1 MSEWHVLS
9 VESIHWIWPTLGLLG
24 WWSWR
29 IVQEARQ
36 VRSHLSGMVTSV
48 QFKRHSWQQWMRVL
62 LMGLAMFATVFALMQ
77 PVIFGQE
84 SVQESSIEADVVV
97 ALDLSKS
104 MLAEDAPPNRLDR
117 AKYEV
122 MEMVDA
128 MPDYRFALV
137 GFAGSA
143 SVLCPLTKDV
153 GFFQMILNN
162 ASPES
167 ISRGGTNIGTALRK
181 GVDAFAGGT
190 APKLLVVITDGED
203 HDSDPIGATEAAVA
217 LGIPVVTIGFGSED
231 GSPILLTDSET
242 GAKTQLKDRDGNTV
256 ISRLD
261 GELLREIALKT
272 AGAFI
277 PAGVASLDLEGIVKA
292 HITPI
297 VNASSIRQTTTRV
310 RIHGRWI
317 GVALLLVILAQMV
330 ETPLLSGWIKD
341 QDETRGTV

>member
-1 MSEWHVLS
+1 MSGWHVLS
-9 VESIHWIWPTLGLLG
+9 AESIHWLWPVFGLLG
-24 WWSWR
+24 WWGWR
-29 IVQEARQ
+29 VSQEHHL
-36 VRSHLSGMVTSV
+36 VRRYFTGVVSSV
-48 QFKRHSWQQWMRVL
+48 QSNRHFLQQWARISL
-62 LMGLAMFATVFALMQ
+62 TGLGMIAAVIALMR

-84 SVQESSIEADVVV
+84 LVNETSVEADVVV

-117 AKYEV
+117 AKYEI

-153 GFFQMILNN
+153 GFFQMVLSN
-162 ASPES
+162 ASTES
-167 ISRGGTNIGTALRK
+167 ISRGGTSIGSALQK

-203 HDSDPIGATEAAVA
+203 HDSEPLGATEAAIG

-231 GSPILLTDSET
+231 GSPIALTDPQT

-256 ISRLD
+256 VSRLD

-272 AGAFI
+272 NGAFI
-277 PAGVASLDLEGIVKA
+277 PAGVASLDLEGIVKT

-297 VNASSIRQTTTRV
+297 VNASSVRQTTTQV
-310 RIHGRWI
+310 PIHGRWI
-317 GVALLLVILAQMV
+317 GLGLFLVILAQLV
-330 ETPLLSGWIKD
+330 ETPLVSGWFREK
-341 QDETRGTV
+341 EVGGSV

>member
-1 MSEWHVLS
+1 MSSWHVLS
-9 VESIHWIWPTLGLLG
+9 VESIHWLWPVLGLLG

-29 IVQEARQ
+29 VLQERQ
-36 VRSHLSGMVTSV
+36 LIRTYFAGVVSSAQSS
-48 QFKRHSWQQWMRVL
+48 RHFVQQWVRIS
-62 LMGLAMFATVFALMQ
+62 LMGLGMISAVIALMR
-77 PVIFGQE
+77 PITLGQQLVNE
-84 SVQESSIEADVVV
+84 TSVEADVVV

-117 AKYEV
+117 AKYEI

-153 GFFQMILNN
+153 GFFQMVLSN
-162 ASPES
+162 ASPDS
-167 ISRGGTNIGTALRK
+167 ISRGGTSIGSALQK

-203 HDSDPIGATEAAVA
+203 HDSDPLAATEAAVG

-231 GSPILLTDSET
+231 GSPIALTDPET
-242 GAKTQLKDRDGNTV
+242 GAKTQLKDRDGNMV

-272 AGAFI
+272 NGAFI

-297 VNASSIRQTTTRV
+297 VNASSVRQTTTQV
-310 RIHGRWI
+310 PIHGRWI
-317 GVALLLVILAQMV
+317 GVGLILVILAQLV
-330 ETPLLSGWIKD
+330 DTPLVSGWFK
-341 QDETRGTV
+341 EREVGESV

>member
-1 MSEWHVLS
+1 MSDWQWLS
-9 VESIHWIWPTLGLLG
+9 AEAIHWTWPVVGVLLWSG
-24 WWSWR
+24 WR
-29 IVQEARQ
+29 MIEERRQ
-36 VRSHLSGMVTSV
+36 VVAHFSGLVSTVQVKRRSI
-48 QFKRHSWQQWMRVL
+48 KQWASL
-62 LMGLAMFATVFALMQ
+62 TLMGLGMCAAVVALME

-84 SVQESSIEADVVV
+84 SVQEQSIEADVVV
-97 ALDLSKS
+97 LLDLSKS

-162 ASPES
+162 TTTES
-167 ISRGGTNIGTALRK
+167 IGRGGTRIGTALEK
-181 GVDAFAGGT
+181 GLDAFAGGT
-190 APKLLVVITDGED
+190 TPKLLVLITDGED
-203 HDSDPIGATEAAVA
+203 HNSEPLAATEEIVQ
-217 LGIPVVTIGFGSED
+217 LGIPVVTIGFGSEE
-231 GSPILLTDSET
+231 GSAITLTDPET
-242 GAKTQLKDRDGNTV
+242 GAKTELKDRDDSVV

-272 AGAFI
+272 DGAFI
-277 PAGVASLDLEGIVKA
+277 PAGVASLDLESIVQS

-297 VNASSIRQTTTRV
+297 VNASSIRQVTTKV
-310 RIHGRWI
+310 RIHSRWI
-317 GVALLLVILAQMV
+317 SLALILV
-330 ETPLLSGWIKD
+330 TLSQLIDLPWMYGWGIKR
-341 QDETRGTV
+341 EKMEGTV